1 MTYVLDTNIAFEI
14 AFQGPD
20 FNKYK
25 RLLEEADSVLAP
37 TLYESEVTNTLL
49 KYIKDGYIDIQNAK
63 ISLTLM
69 LQFVDLYTDTAE
81 LAIETLSEATRLN
94 HSAYD
99 IFYMVLARRN
109 GATLLTKD
117 ERLKKLA
124 IDAGVRVE

>member
-1 MTYVLDTNIAFEI
+1 MTYVLDTNVAFEI

-20 FNKYK
+20 SKKYK
-25 RLLEEADSVLAP
+25 GLLEKADSVLAP

-49 KYIKDGYIDIQNAK
+49 KYIKGGYIDIQNAK

-69 LQFVDLYTDTAE
+69 LQFIDIYTDTAE
-81 LAIETLSEATRLN
+81 IAIETLSEAARLN

-109 GATLLTKD
+109 GAILLTKD
-117 ERLKKLA
+117 ERLKRLA
-124 IDAGVRVE
+124 LDCGVSVI